1 MLLYNKIPP
10 VGFCGTNGGRGLN
23 SLNMTTNMSF
33 SPEAVAAIQKF
44 GSAIEQP
51 QSINSSSF
59 NHDQAFIAWLG
70 NRSEFECNGISDFTC
85 SELPSA
91 KIARTPFAVKGSD
104 GERVE
109 YINTASPNKLQMNGT
124 AVIAVPEY
132 GKPVTVRMSVAT
144 FAAVYGMEKF
154 SLKANIGSI
163 TIGQKA
169 TRGEKWLSLS
179 SSETPDF
186 TKLSLALA
194 PKASEPKLQQNKRK
208 PQ

>member
-1 MLLYNKIPP
+1 
-10 VGFCGTNGGRGLN
+10 
-23 SLNMTTNMSF
+23 MTTNMSF

-70 NRSEFECNGISDFTC
+70 NRAEFDCTVTDFVCNEVPT
-85 SELPSA
+85 A
-91 KIARTPFAVKGSD
+91 KISRTPFAVKGSD

-109 YINTASPNKLQMNGT
+109 YINTASPTRLQMNGT
-124 AVIAVPEY
+124 AIVSVPEY
-132 GKPVTVRMSVAT
+132 GKAVTIRMSVAT

-169 TRGEKWLSLS
+169 QRGEKWLSVS
-179 SSETPDF
+179 SSETPNF
-186 TKLSLALA
+186 AKLNLALA
-194 PKASEPKLQQNKRK
+194 PKVSEPTTNSSNRNQRNQRNQN
-208 PQ
+208 Q

>member
-1 MLLYNKIPP
+1 MN
-10 VGFCGTNGGRGLN
+10 
-23 SLNMTTNMSF
+23 TNMNF
-33 SPEAVAAIQKF
+33 SPEAIQAIQKF
-44 GSAIEQP
+44 GNSIEQP

-70 NRSEFECNGISDFTC
+70 NRAEFECNGITEFLC
-85 SELPSA
+85 SEVPTA
-91 KIARTPFAVKGSD
+91 KISRTPFAVKGND

-124 AVIAVPEY
+124 AVLSVPEY

-154 SLKANIGSI
+154 NLKTNVGAI

-169 TRGEKWLSLS
+169 TRGEKWLSIS
-179 SSETPDF
+179 SSETPNF
-186 TKLSLALA
+186 AKLNLALA
-194 PKASEPKLQQNKRK
+194 PKVGDPKVANNPKQK
-208 PQ
+208 